1 MRTLLPM
8 LVAAW
13 CAAPAVAQTTT
24 RSTTTVSYHRVSTLV
39 GTTFSLGTTTVGKV
53 TEVVFNDGGCIEYL
67 VVQEA
72 DGFVVVPWSIATV
85 NYEQRTVTVQSTTVT
100 VDRLRELRFTGDRWP
115 NFADQAYA
123 QRVQSVWG
131 ASAGRSGSAERGA
144 ADRKGTERKEAD
156 RKGSGTTDPER
167 KGADPRAIPPTD
179 PKGREKPSDPPTKDP
194 GRADPPAKGSPK
206 KDDPEKERPEKEKEK
221 KDPGRS

>member
-39 GTTFSLGTTTVGKV
+39 GTTFSLGTT
-53 TEVVFNDGGCIEYL
+53 
-67 VVQEA
+67 
-72 DGFVVVPWSIATV
+72 
-85 NYEQRTVTVQSTTVT
+85 TVQSTTVT

-206 KDDPEKERPEKEKEK
+206 KDDPKKERPEKEKEK